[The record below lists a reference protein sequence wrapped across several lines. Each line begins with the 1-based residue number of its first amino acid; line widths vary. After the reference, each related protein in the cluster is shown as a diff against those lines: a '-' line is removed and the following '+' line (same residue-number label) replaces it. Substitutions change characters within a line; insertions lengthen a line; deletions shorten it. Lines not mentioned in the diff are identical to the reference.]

1 MVGRLDVEAAFQAA
15 GYRIEAVIGRGGVGT
30 VYRAVQLSLQRDV
43 ALKLLTAEQSADRSF
58 RQMFLDESI
67 LAASLDHPHIVPVY
81 DAGEVEQ
88 ILYMAMRYV
97 PGSDLQG
104 MIRREGRLSAHASVM
119 ILEQVAGALDVAHAA
134 GLVHRDVKPS
144 NVLIAGGHGAEQ
156 PLHAWLG
163 DFGLSRRVSDPAEQ
177 STERPLGTVHYVA
190 PEQIRGDAVDHRADI
205 YSLGCLL
212 FECLTGSVPFAHTSV
227 PAVLYAHLE
236 APIPTVSDRGIG
248 LPPAMD
254 EVIAWALAKSPDDRP
269 PRAIELAQA
278 AAQALGGEAR
288 PRQAVPAAASA
299 PSAPSAAP
307 ARAAAAR
314 RARAGRPIVGRLLES
329 EDLVSLLDDASAGIG
344 GVATLSGEAGIGKT
358 TLARQL
364 STLAEQRGIPA
375 VWGVGASAETARPY
389 WHWIQVVRGIAARR
403 EGPEIFK
410 SLGAVGAWL
419 YAIVPDLEPVPPTQA
434 APSRE
439 PSREPSQFG
448 ADEGRFHIY
457 DALLRLLEV
466 AAEHSGLVVVLDDLH
481 FADEASL
488 LALSYI
494 SRAVA
499 DKRILIVCTQR
510 DVELEESRRDAVPFS
525 ELVRPTLGIVLKG
538 LPAADVRR
546 MIESRRDLPPPEA
559 LVERIHELTGGNPLF
574 VSELLSLIEADRGL
588 DDAAVADGA
597 MPLPAGV
604 RDAITARLAMLS
616 AGGREMLAVASVI
629 GQQFRAGT
637 LATAAGTP
645 AVELLELLDEAVRL
659 RLVRPTTQYADG
671 YGFDH
676 GLIQATLYDAIPRGR
691 RLALHAAVARA
702 LEQDPAVAA
711 GEGLAEIAHHYLEAA
726 AAHDPQRAIDYARR
740 AGDRAMETFAYD
752 EAVGMYRGALGVT
765 GLTEVQRGELL
776 QALGEA
782 QMRVGDT
789 DAARQTLLRAA
800 DAARVRNDPVAFAHA
815 ALSCAIWGLTNGT
828 DEQLVGLAQEAVAR
842 LERVDEPGLM
852 ARVEG
857 FLAAAIYW
865 SDEVE
870 RRERLAE
877 DALRLARAEEARR
890 RDRESAE
897 TLGYV
902 LGRYLLA
909 RWGPQSAIRDVEI
922 SDEVV
927 ELAQRLGDAE
937 LELLIRNWRITIL
950 MELGRFSAVDQ
961 EIARVEQMA
970 GELRQPRAMV
980 FLPLHYA
987 LRAGTMGRFD
997 EAEGL
1002 NSHSAEIGRELRG
1015 STSDLAGSAQLLM
1028 LRYLQGRLPELEQ
1041 PLRTLAASRPE
1052 MVGYACALA
1061 AMLSQAGRAAEAQ
1074 AELERLTAPGL
1085 DGFPKDCT
1093 HVLMLALI
1101 GDVAAELGDAARS
1114 RQIYDWLLPYS
1125 GRWVVSAGASAL
1137 WPIDRSLG
1145 RLALAAGSIDLA
1157 LEHTASARAQ
1167 AERAGAVPAATLAM
1181 LDEARGLLARGRP
1194 EDHENVRRL
1203 AREVLGQAQQTGM
1216 GWVVDAAVALEVE
1229 LGVGVEA
1236 EA

>member
-1 MVGRLDVEAAFQAA
+1 LDVEAAFEAA
-15 GYRIEAVIGRGGVGT
+15 GYRIEAVVGRGGVGT

-43 ALKLLTAEQSADRSF
+43 ALKLLTSEQSADTSF
-58 RQMFLDESI
+58 RQDFLHESI

-88 ILYMAMRYV
+88 ILYLAMRYV
-97 PGSDLQG
+97 PGSDLHG
-104 MIRREGRLSAHASVM
+104 MIRREGRLSPHASVL
-119 ILEQVAGALDVAHAA
+119 ILEQVAGALDIAHGA
-134 GLVHRDVKPS
+134 GLIHRDVKPS
-144 NVLIAGGHGAEQ
+144 NVLIAGGQGAEQ

-163 DFGLSRRVSDPAEQ
+163 DFGLSRRITDPDERT
-177 STERPLGTVHYVA
+177 TERPLGTVHYVA

-212 FECLTGSVPFAHTSV
+212 FECLTGSVPFPQTSV

-236 APIPTVSDRGIG
+236 APIPTVSDLGIG

-254 EVIAWALAKSPDDRP
+254 EVIAWALAKQPDGRP
-269 PRAIELAQA
+269 QRAGELAQA
-278 AAQALGGEAR
+278 AARALGGGE
-288 PRQAVPAAASA
+288 VHPAGTNGAATNGA
-299 PSAPSAAP
+299 ATRAAAP
-307 ARAAAAR
+307 APRRTRAS
-314 RARAGRPIVGRLLES
+314 RAVVGRLLES
-329 EDLVSLLDDASAGIG
+329 EDLVSLLDDATSGAG

-375 VWGVGASAETARPY
+375 LWGVGASAEAARPY
-389 WHWIQVVRGIAARR
+389 WHWIQVVRAIAARR
-403 EGPEIFK
+403 EGPEIFQA
-410 SLGAVGAWL
+410 LGGAGAWL
-419 YAIVPDLEPVPPTQA
+419 YAIVPDLELGGG
-434 APSRE
+434 RE
-439 PSREPSQFG
+439 PSLPPSHIG
-448 ADEGRFHIY
+448 AEEGRFHLY
-457 DALLRLLEV
+457 DALLRLLEI
-466 AAEHSGLVVVLDDLH
+466 AAERSGLLIVLDDLH

-494 SRAVA
+494 SRAVG
-499 DKRILIVCTQR
+499 DKRILIVCTHR
-510 DVELEESRRDAVPFS
+510 DLELEESRREAAPFS

-538 LPAADVRR
+538 LAAADVGR

-559 LVERIHELTGGNPLF
+559 LVERIHQLTGGNPLF
-574 VSELLSLIEADRGL
+574 VSELLSLIEAEQGL
-588 DDAAVADGA
+588 DDSAVAAGA

-616 AGGREMLAVASVI
+616 AEGREVLSVASVI

-637 LATAAGTP
+637 LAEAAGMP
-645 AVELLELLDEAVRL
+645 PVELLELLDEAVRL

-671 YGFDH
+671 YGFHH
-676 GLIQATLYDAIPRGR
+676 GLIQATLYDVIPRGR
-691 RLALHAAVARA
+691 RLALHDAVARA
-702 LEQDPAVAA
+702 LEQDPAAVA
-711 GEGLAEIAHHYLEAA
+711 GEGLTEIAHHYLEAA
-726 AAHDPQRAIDYARR
+726 PAGDPQRAIDYARR
-740 AGDRAMETFAYD
+740 AGDHAMETFAYD
-752 EAVGMYRGALGVT
+752 QAVAMYRGALGVT
-765 GLTEVQRGELL
+765 GLTESQRGELL

-789 DAARQTLLRAA
+789 DGARQTLLRAA

-815 ALSCAIWGLTNGT
+815 ALGCAIWGLTNGT

-842 LERVDEPGLM
+842 LEHVDEPGLM

-857 FLAAAIYW
+857 LLAAAIYW

-877 DALRLARAEEARR
+877 DALRLARSEEERR
-890 RDRESAE
+890 NDSDSRQ

-902 LGRYLLA
+902 LARYLLA
-909 RWGPQSAIRDVEI
+909 RWGPKSAIRDVPI
-922 SDEVV
+922 SDELV
-927 ELAQRLGDAE
+927 ELAQRMGDFE
-937 LELLIRNWRITIL
+937 LELLIRNWRISVL
-950 MELGRFSAVDQ
+950 MELGHFAAVDQ

-1002 NSHSAEIGRELRG
+1002 NAHSSEIGRELRG

-1028 LRYLQGRLPELEQ
+1028 LRYFQGRLPELEQ

-1061 AMLSQAGRAAEAQ
+1061 ALLSQAGRSAEAQ
-1074 AELERLTAPGL
+1074 AELERLTASGL

-1093 HVLMLALI
+1093 HLLMLALI
-1101 GDVAAELGDAARS
+1101 GDVAAERQDAARAG
-1114 RQIYDWLLPYS
+1114 QIYEWLEPYS

-1137 WPIDRSLG
+1137 WPVDRSLG
-1145 RLALAAGSIDLA
+1145 RLALASGSIDVA
-1157 LEHTASARAQ
+1157 LNHIAAARSQ
-1167 AERAGAVPAATLAM
+1167 SERAGALPAATLAM
-1181 LDEARGLLARGRP
+1181 LDEARALLTRGRAEDHDRIRLLARQ
-1194 EDHENVRRL
+1194 
-1203 AREVLGQAQQTGM
+1203 VLEQAQQIGM
-1216 GWVVDAAVALEVE
+1216 GGVVDAAVALDVE
-1229 LGVGVEA
+1229 LGLGIEA

>member
-1 MVGRLDVEAAFQAA
+1 MVGRLDVEAAFEAA

-30 VYRAVQLSLQRDV
+30 VYRAVQLTLQRDV
-43 ALKLLTAEQSADRSF
+43 ALKLLTAEQSADSSF

-88 ILYMAMRYV
+88 VLYMAMRYV

-104 MIRREGRLSAHASVM
+104 MIRREGRLSPHASVL

-163 DFGLSRRVSDPAEQ
+163 DFGLSRRMTDPAEH

-212 FECLTGSVPFAHTSV
+212 FECLTGAVPFAHTSV

-236 APIPTVSDRGIG
+236 APIPTVSDLGIG
-248 LPPAMD
+248 LPTAMD
-254 EVIAWALAKSPDDRP
+254 EVIAWALAKSADDRP
-269 PRAIELAQA
+269 QRAGELAQA
-278 AAQALGGEAR
+278 AARALGGGEGR
-288 PRQAVPAAASA
+288 PRTAPSSGANRRRSATAVPRRQRAS
-299 PSAPSAAP
+299 
-307 ARAAAAR
+307 
-314 RARAGRPIVGRLLES
+314 RPIVGRLLES
-329 EDLVSLLDDASAGIG
+329 EDLVSLLDDATAGMG
-344 GVATLSGEAGIGKT
+344 GVATLAGEAGIGKT

-389 WHWIQVVRGIAARR
+389 WHWIQVVRAIAARR

-410 SLGAVGAWL
+410 TLGAVGAWL
-419 YAIVPDLEPVPPTQA
+419 STIVPDLEFGLPRGERGPSPV
-434 APSRE
+434 
-439 PSREPSQFG
+439 G
-448 ADEGRFHIY
+448 AEEGRFHLY
-457 DALLRLLEV
+457 DALLRLLEI
-466 AAEHSGLVVVLDDLH
+466 AAERSGLVVVLDDLH

-494 SRAVA
+494 SRAVG
-499 DKRILIVCTQR
+499 DKRILIVCTHR
-510 DVELEESRRDAVPFS
+510 DLELEESRRDAAPFS

-538 LPAADVRR
+538 LPPGDVRR
-546 MIESRRDLPPPEA
+546 MIESRRDVPAPEA
-559 LVERIHELTGGNPLF
+559 LVERIHHLTGGNPLF
-574 VSELLSLIEADRGL
+574 VSELLSLIEAEQEL
-588 DDAAVADGA
+588 DDSAVAAGA

-616 AGGREMLAVASVI
+616 AEGREMLSVASVI

-637 LATAAGTP
+637 LAAAAGTP

-671 YGFDH
+671 YGFHH

-691 RLALHAAVARA
+691 RLALHDAVARA
-702 LEQDPAVAA
+702 LERDPAVVA

-726 AAHDPQRAIDYARR
+726 PAHDPHRAIEYARR

-752 EAVGMYRGALGVT
+752 QAVGMYRGALGVT
-765 GLTEVQRGELL
+765 GLTESQRGELL

-815 ALSCAIWGLTNGT
+815 ALGCTIWGLTNGT

-842 LERVDEPGLM
+842 LEPVDEPGLM

-857 FLAAAIYW
+857 LLAAAIYW
-865 SDEVE
+865 SGEVE

-877 DALRLARAEEARR
+877 DALRLAREEEARR
-890 RDRESAE
+890 RDRESGQ

-909 RWGPQSAIRDVEI
+909 RWGPQSAIRDVPV

-927 ELAQRLGDAE
+927 ELAQRLGDTE
-937 LELLIRNWRITIL
+937 LELLIRNWRISVL
-950 MELGRFSAVDQ
+950 MELGRFAAVDQ

-970 GELRQPRAMV
+970 EDLRQPRAMV

-1002 NSHSAEIGRELRG
+1002 NSSSAEIGRELRG

-1028 LRYLQGRLPELEQ
+1028 LRLLQGRLPELEQ

-1061 AMLSQAGRAAEAQ
+1061 AMLTQAGRPAEAQ
-1074 AELERLTAPGL
+1074 AELERLTASGL

-1093 HVLMLALI
+1093 HLLMLALV
-1101 GDVAAELGDAARS
+1101 GDVAAELGDATRA
-1114 RQIYDWLLPYS
+1114 RQIYEWLMPYS

-1137 WPIDRSLG
+1137 WPVDRSLG
-1145 RLALAAGSIDLA
+1145 RLAVTLGSIDVA
-1157 LEHTASARAQ
+1157 LNHIAGARAQ
-1167 AERAGAVPAATLAM
+1167 AERAGALPAATLAI
-1181 LDEARGLLARGRP
+1181 LDEARALLIRGRP
-1194 EDHENVRRL
+1194 EDQDHIRRL
-1203 AREVLGQAQQTGM
+1203 AHQVLEQAQQIGM

-1229 LGVGVEA
+1229 LGFGVEA
-1236 EA
+1236 

>member
-1 MVGRLDVEAAFQAA
+1 MVGRLDVEAAFEAA
-15 GYRIEAVIGRGGVGT
+15 GYRIEAVVGRGGVGT
-30 VYRAVQLSLQRDV
+30 VYRAVQLTLQRDV
-43 ALKLLTAEQSADRSF
+43 ALKLLTAEQSADSSF
-58 RQMFLDESI
+58 RRSFLDESI

-81 DAGEVEQ
+81 DAGEVAE

-104 MIRREGRLSAHASVM
+104 MIRREGRLSPHASVA
-119 ILEQVAGALDVAHAA
+119 ILEQVAGALEAAHGA

-144 NVLIAGGHGAEQ
+144 NVLISGAHGAEQ

-163 DFGLSRRVSDPAEQ
+163 DFGLSRRIADPDEQ
-177 STERPLGTVHYVA
+177 PTERPLGTVHYVA
-190 PEQIRGDAVDHRADI
+190 PEQIRGEAVDGRADI

-212 FECLTGSVPFAHTSV
+212 YECLTGAVPFAHTSV

-236 APIPTVSDRGIG
+236 APIPLVSDRGIG
-248 LPPAMD
+248 LPAALD
-254 EVIAWALAKSPDDRP
+254 KVIAWALAKSPNDRP
-269 PRAIELAQA
+269 QHATELAQA
-278 AAQALGGEAR
+278 AAQALGGAT
-288 PRQAVPAAASA
+288 
-299 PSAPSAAP
+299 
-307 ARAAAAR
+307 ARASSP
-314 RARAGRPIVGRLLES
+314 RARATSSVSGAGPRPTPAAVRRSRASRPVVGRLLES
-329 EDLVSLLDDASAGIG
+329 EDLLSLLEDATAGMG

-375 VWGVGASAETARPY
+375 VWGVGASAEAARPY

-403 EGPEIFK
+403 EGEEVFR
-410 SLGAVGAWL
+410 SLGPVGSWL
-419 YAIVPDLEPVPPTQA
+419 YTIVPDLELGLPRGGERSPI
-434 APSRE
+434 
-439 PSREPSQFG
+439 G
-448 ADEGRFHIY
+448 ADEGRFHLY
-457 DALLRLLEV
+457 DALLRLLEI
-466 AAEHSGLVVVLDDLH
+466 AAERTGLLLVLDDLH

-494 SRAVA
+494 SRAVG

-510 DVELEESRRDAVPFS
+510 DLELEQSRHDVAPFS
-525 ELVRPTLGIVLKG
+525 ELVRPTLGIALKG

-546 MIESRRDLPPPEA
+546 MIASRRETPPSDA
-559 LVERIHELTGGNPLF
+559 LVERIHDLTGGNPLF
-574 VSELLSLIEADRGL
+574 VSELLSLLEAERDL
-588 DDAAVADGA
+588 DDSAVAAGA
-597 MPLPAGV
+597 LPLPAGV
-604 RDAITARLAMLS
+604 RDAITARLDMLS
-616 AGGREMLAVASVI
+616 PAGREVLGVASVI

-637 LATAAGTP
+637 LAAAAGTP
-645 AVELLELLDEAVRL
+645 AVELLELLDEAVRV

-671 YGFDH
+671 YSFAH

-691 RLALHAAVARA
+691 RLELHAAVARA

-726 AAHDPQRAIDYARR
+726 PAHDPQRAIEYAQR
-740 AGDRAMETFAYD
+740 AGDRAMDTFAYD
-752 EAVGMYRGALGVT
+752 QAVGMYRGALGVT
-765 GLTEVQRGELL
+765 GLTEPQRAKLL

-800 DAARVRNDPVAFAHA
+800 DAARVRDDPVAFARA
-815 ALSCAIWGLTNGT
+815 ALSCGIWGLSNGT
-828 DEQLVGLAQEAVAR
+828 DEQLVGLAQEAAAR
-842 LERVDEPGLM
+842 LERVHEPGLM
-852 ARVEG
+852 AQVEG

-877 DALRLARAEEARR
+877 DALRLARAEEERR
-890 RDRESAE
+890 HDRESAQ

-909 RWGPQSAIRDVEI
+909 RWGPQSAWHDVPV

-937 LELLIRNWRITIL
+937 LELLIRNWRITVL
-950 MELGRFSAVDQ
+950 MELGRFAAVDQ

-987 LRAGTMGRFD
+987 LRAGTVGKFE

-1015 STSDLAGSAQLLM
+1015 STSELAGSAQLLM
-1028 LRYLQGRLPELEQ
+1028 LRLLQGRLPELEQ
-1041 PLRTLAASRPE
+1041 PLRMMAASRPE

-1061 AMLSQAGRAAEAQ
+1061 AMLTQAGRPAEAQ
-1074 AELERLTAPGL
+1074 AELERLTASGL

-1093 HVLMLALI
+1093 HILMLALVS
-1101 GDVAAELGDAARS
+1101 DVAAELGDVARAQ
-1114 RQIYDWLLPYS
+1114 QIYEWLTPYS

-1145 RLALAAGSIDLA
+1145 RLATAAGSIDVA
-1157 LEHTASARAQ
+1157 LEHIASARAQ
-1167 AERAGAVPAATLAM
+1167 SERAGALPSLALTT
-1181 LDEARGLLARGRP
+1181 LDEARALLARGRA
-1194 EDHENVRRL
+1194 EDHARIRRL
-1203 AREVLGQAQQTGM
+1203 AREVLERAQQIGM

-1229 LGVGVEA
+1229 LGFGVEA

>member
-1 MVGRLDVEAAFQAA
+1 MVGRLDVEAAFEAA

-30 VYRAVQLSLQRDV
+30 VYRAVQLTLQRDV
-43 ALKLLTAEQSADRSF
+43 ALKLLTAEQSADGSF

-81 DAGEVEQ
+81 DAGEVQE

-104 MIRREGRLSAHASVM
+104 MIRREGRLSPHASVM

-163 DFGLSRRVSDPAEQ
+163 DFGLSRRMSDPAEH

-190 PEQIRGDAVDHRADI
+190 PEQIRGEAIDHRADI

-236 APIPTVSDRGIG
+236 APIPTVSDLGIG
-248 LPPAMD
+248 LPAAMD
-254 EVIAWALAKSPDDRP
+254 EVIAWALAKSPGDRP
-269 PRAIELAQA
+269 QRAGELAQA
-278 AAQALGGEAR
+278 AAQALGGGEAR
-288 PRQAVPAAASA
+288 PRAAASPDA
-299 PSAPSAAP
+299 RSRTAASRRT
-307 ARAAAAR
+307 RAS
-314 RARAGRPIVGRLLES
+314 RPIVGRLLES
-329 EDLVSLLDDASAGIG
+329 EDLVSLLDDAAAGMG

-375 VWGVGASAETARPY
+375 VWGVGASAEAAQPY
-389 WHWIQVVRGIAARR
+389 WHWIQLVRAIAARR

-410 SLGAVGAWL
+410 TLGAVGAWL
-419 YAIVPDLEPVPPTQA
+419 DAIVPDLELGLPEGTGPSPV
-434 APSRE
+434 
-439 PSREPSQFG
+439 G
-448 ADEGRFHIY
+448 AEEGRFHLY
-457 DALLRLLEV
+457 DALLRLLEI
-466 AAEHSGLVVVLDDLH
+466 AAERSGLLVVLDDLH

-499 DKRILIVCTQR
+499 DKRILIVCTHR
-510 DVELEESRRDAVPFS
+510 DLELEESRRDAAPFS

-538 LPAADVRR
+538 LPAADVAR
-546 MIESRRDLPPPEA
+546 MIESRRELPPPDA
-559 LVERIHELTGGNPLF
+559 LVLRIHQLTGGNPLF
-574 VSELLSLIEADRGL
+574 VSELLSLIEAESEL
-588 DDAAVADGA
+588 DDAAVAGGA

-616 AGGREMLAVASVI
+616 AAGREMLGVASVI

-637 LATAAGTP
+637 LAAAAGTP

-671 YGFDH
+671 YGFHH

-691 RLALHAAVARA
+691 RLALHHAVAQA
-702 LEQDPAVAA
+702 LEQDPAVVA
-711 GEGLAEIAHHYLEAA
+711 GEGLTEIAHHYLEAA
-726 AAHDPQRAIDYARR
+726 PAQDPERAIDYARR

-752 EAVGMYRGALGVT
+752 QAVAMYRGALGVT
-765 GLTEVQRGELL
+765 GLTESQRGELL

-800 DAARVRNDPVAFAHA
+800 DAARVRDDPVAFAHA

-842 LERVDEPGLM
+842 LEHIDEPGLM

-877 DALRLARAEEARR
+877 DALRLAREEEARR
-890 RDRESAE
+890 GDRESGQ

-909 RWGPQSAIRDVEI
+909 RWGPQSAIRDVGI

-927 ELAQRLGDAE
+927 ELAQRLGDSE
-937 LELLIRNWRITIL
+937 LELLIRNWRISVL
-950 MELGRFSAVDQ
+950 MELGRFAAVDQ

-970 GELRQPRAMV
+970 GDLRQPRAMV

-1028 LRYLQGRLPELEQ
+1028 LRLLQGRLPELEQ

-1052 MVGYACALA
+1052 MVGYACALS
-1061 AMLSQAGRAAEAQ
+1061 AMLSQAGRPAEAQ
-1074 AELERLTAPGL
+1074 AELERLTASGL

-1093 HVLMLALI
+1093 HLLMLALV
-1101 GDVAAELGDAARS
+1101 GDVAAELGDAARA

-1137 WPIDRSLG
+1137 WPVDRSLG
-1145 RLALAAGSIDLA
+1145 RLALAGGKVDVA
-1157 LEHTASARAQ
+1157 LTHSVAARAQ
-1167 AERAGAVPAATLAM
+1167 SERAGALPAATLAM
-1181 LDEARGLLARGRP
+1181 LDEARGLLARSRP
-1194 EDHENVRRL
+1194 EDHDHIRGL
-1203 AREVLGQAQQTGM
+1203 ARQILEQAQQIGM
-1216 GWVVDAAVALEVE
+1216 GWVVDAAVELEVE
-1229 LGVGVEA
+1229 LGFGVEA

>member
-1 MVGRLDVEAAFQAA
+1 MVGRLDVEAAFEAA

-30 VYRAVQLSLQRDV
+30 VYRAVQLALQRDV
-43 ALKLLTAEQSADRSF
+43 ALKLLTVDQSTDSSF

-67 LAASLDHPHIVPVY
+67 LAASLDHPHVVPVY
-81 DAGEVEQ
+81 DAGEVQ
-88 ILYMAMRYV
+88 DILYMAMRYV

-104 MIRREGRLSAHASVM
+104 MIRREGRLSPHASVM

-134 GLVHRDVKPS
+134 GLIHRDVKPS

-163 DFGLSRRVSDPAEQ
+163 DFGLSRRVADPAERT
-177 STERPLGTVHYVA
+177 TERPLGTVHYVA

-212 FECLTGSVPFAHTSV
+212 FECLTGSVPFPHSSV

-236 APIPTVSDRGIG
+236 APVPTVSDLGIG
-248 LPPAMD
+248 LPAAMD
-254 EVIAWALAKSPDDRP
+254 EVLAWALAKAPDDRP
-269 PRAIELAQA
+269 QRAGELAQA
-278 AAQALGGEAR
+278 AARALGGGEVHPR
-288 PRQAVPAAASA
+288 PSNG
-299 PSAPSAAP
+299 S
-307 ARAAAAR
+307 
-314 RARAGRPIVGRLLES
+314 AGRPRATAPRRTRASRPMVGRLLES
-329 EDLVSLLDDASAGIG
+329 EDLVSLLDDASAGMG

-375 VWGVGASAETARPY
+375 VWGVGASAEAARPY
-389 WHWIQVVRGIAARR
+389 WHWIQLVRAIAARR
-403 EGPEIFK
+403 EGPEVFQA
-410 SLGAVGAWL
+410 LGGAAAWL
-419 YAIVPDLEPVPPTQA
+419 YAIVPDLELGPGEAPP
-434 APSRE
+434 SHI
-439 PSREPSQFG
+439 G
-448 ADEGRFHIY
+448 AEEGRFHLY
-457 DALLRLLEV
+457 DALLRLLEI
-466 AAEHSGLVVVLDDLH
+466 AAERSGLVVVLDDLH

-499 DKRILIVCTQR
+499 DKRILIVCTHR
-510 DVELEESRRDAVPFS
+510 ELELEESRRDAAPFS

-546 MIESRRDLPPPEA
+546 MIESRRDLPPPEG
-559 LVERIHELTGGNPLF
+559 LVDRIHQLTGGNPLF
-574 VSELLSLIEADRGL
+574 VSELLSLIEAEQGL
-588 DDAAVADGA
+588 DDSAVAAGA

-616 AGGREMLAVASVI
+616 PEGREMLAVASVI

-637 LATAAGTP
+637 LAAATEIG

-671 YGFDH
+671 YGFHH
-676 GLIQATLYDAIPRGR
+676 GLIQATLYDAIGRGR

-702 LEQDPAVAA
+702 LEDDPAAVA

-726 AAHDPQRAIDYARR
+726 PAHDPQRAIAYAQR
-740 AGDRAMETFAYD
+740 AGDRAMATFAYD

-765 GLTEVQRGELL
+765 GLTEAQRGELL

-800 DAARVRNDPVAFAHA
+800 DAARVRDDAVAFAHA

-828 DEQLVGLAQEAVAR
+828 DEQLIGLAQEAVAR
-842 LERVDEPGLM
+842 LERVEEPGLM

-877 DALRLARAEEARR
+877 DALRLARSEDARR
-890 RDRESAE
+890 HDEASGE

-909 RWGPQSAIRDVEI
+909 RWGPQSAIRDVGI

-927 ELAQRLGDAE
+927 QLAQRQGDSE
-937 LELLIRNWRITIL
+937 LELLIRNWRISVL
-950 MELGRFSAVDQ
+950 MELGRFTAVDQ
-961 EIARVEQMA
+961 EIARVEEMA

-1002 NSHSAEIGRELRG
+1002 NSHSSEIGRELRG

-1028 LRYLQGRLPELEQ
+1028 LRFLQGRLTELEQ
-1041 PLRTLAASRPE
+1041 PLRTVAASRPE

-1061 AMLSQAGRAAEAQ
+1061 ALFSQAGRSAEAQ
-1074 AELERLTAPGL
+1074 AELERLTASGL

-1093 HVLMLALI
+1093 HLLMLALV
-1101 GDVAAELGDAARS
+1101 GDVAAELRDAPRA
-1114 RQIYDWLLPYS
+1114 RQIYDWLTPYS

-1137 WPIDRSLG
+1137 WPVDRSLG
-1145 RLALAAGSIDLA
+1145 SLAIAAGSLDVA
-1157 LEHTASARAQ
+1157 LNHIASARAQ
-1167 AERAGAVPAATLAM
+1167 AERAGALPSATLAM
-1181 LDEARGLLARGRP
+1181 LDQARALLARGRP
-1194 EDHENVRRL
+1194 EDREAICEL
-1203 AREVLGQAQQTGM
+1203 ARQVLEQAQQIGM

-1236 EA
+1236 ET

>member
-1 MVGRLDVEAAFQAA
+1 MVGRLDIEAAFEAA

-30 VYRAVQLSLQRDV
+30 VYRAVQLTLQRDV
-43 ALKLLTAEQSADRSF
+43 ALKLLTAEQSADSSF

-67 LAASLDHPHIVPVY
+67 LAASLDHPHVVPVY

-88 ILYMAMRYV
+88 VLYMAMRYV

-104 MIRREGRLSAHASVM
+104 MIRREGRLSPHASVM
-119 ILEQVAGALDVAHAA
+119 ILEQVAGALDAAHAA

-163 DFGLSRRVSDPAEQ
+163 DFGLSRRIADPAEQ
-177 STERPLGTVHYVA
+177 ATERPLGTVHYVA

-212 FECLTGSVPFAHTSV
+212 FECLTGSVPFAHSSV
-227 PAVLYAHLE
+227 PSVLYAHLE
-236 APIPTVSDRGIG
+236 SPSPTVSDLGIG
-248 LPPAMD
+248 LPPALD

-269 PRAIELAQA
+269 QSATALAQA
-278 AAQALGGEAR
+278 AAQALSG
-288 PRQAVPAAASA
+288 A
-299 PSAPSAAP
+299 PVSPDTP
-307 ARAAAAR
+307 
-314 RARAGRPIVGRLLES
+314 RARARSLGAASRRTRASRPIVGRLLES
-329 EDLVSLLDDASAGIG
+329 EDLVSLLDDASAGVG
-344 GVATLSGEAGIGKT
+344 GVATLAGEAGIGKT

-375 VWGVGASAETARPY
+375 VWGIGASAETARPY
-389 WHWIQVVRGIAARR
+389 WHWIQLVRAIAARR
-403 EGPEIFK
+403 EGPEVFK
-410 SLGAVGAWL
+410 TLGAVGAWL
-419 YAIVPDLEPVPPTQA
+419 YTIVPDLELGLPRP
-434 APSRE
+434 
-439 PSREPSQFG
+439 G
-448 ADEGRFHIY
+448 AVGAEEGRFHLY
-457 DALLRLLEV
+457 DALLRLLEL
-466 AAEHSGLVVVLDDLH
+466 AAERSGLLVVLDDLQ

-499 DKRILIVCTQR
+499 DKRILIVCTHR
-510 DVELEESRRDAVPFS
+510 DLELEESRRDAAPFS

-546 MIESRRDLPPPEA
+546 MIESRRDLPPPDA
-559 LVERIHELTGGNPLF
+559 LVDRIHQLTGGNPLF
-574 VSELLSLIEADRGL
+574 VSELLSLIEAEHEL
-588 DDAAVADGA
+588 DDSAVAAGA

-616 AGGREMLAVASVI
+616 AAGREVLGVASVI

-637 LATAAGTP
+637 LAAAAGTP

-659 RLVRPTTQYADG
+659 RLVRPTTHYADG
-671 YGFDH
+671 YGFHH

-691 RLALHAAVARA
+691 RLALHDAVARA
-702 LEQDPAVAA
+702 LEQDPAVVA

-726 AAHDPQRAIDYARR
+726 PAHDPARAIDYARR
-740 AGDRAMETFAYD
+740 AGDRAMATFAYD
-752 EAVGMYRGALGVT
+752 QAVAMYRGALGVT
-765 GLTEVQRGELL
+765 GLTERQRGELL

-800 DAARVRNDPVAFAHA
+800 DAARVRDDPVAFAHA

-842 LERVDEPGLM
+842 LEHVEEPGLM

-857 FLAAAIYW
+857 LLAAAIYW

-877 DALRLARAEEARR
+877 DALRLARSEDQRR
-890 RDRESAE
+890 HDRDSSQ

-909 RWGPQSAIRDVEI
+909 RWGPKSAIRDVEI

-927 ELAQRLGDAE
+927 ELAQRLGDTE
-937 LELLIRNWRITIL
+937 LELLIRNWRITVL
-950 MELGRFSAVDQ
+950 MELGRFAAVDQ

-1002 NSHSAEIGRELRG
+1002 NAHSAEIGRQLRG

-1028 LRYLQGRLPELEQ
+1028 LRLLQGRLPELEQ
-1041 PLRTLAASRPE
+1041 PLRALAASRPE

-1061 AMLSQAGRAAEAQ
+1061 AMLSQAGRPAEAQ
-1074 AELERLTAPGL
+1074 AELERLTASGL

-1093 HVLMLALI
+1093 HMLMLALI
-1101 GDVAAELGDAARS
+1101 GDVAAELGDAARA
-1114 RQIYDWLLPYS
+1114 RQIYDWLAPYS
-1125 GRWVVSAGASAL
+1125 GRWVVSASASAL
-1137 WPIDRSLG
+1137 WPVDRSLG
-1145 RLALAAGSIDLA
+1145 RLATAAGSFDVA
-1157 LEHTASARAQ
+1157 LHHIASARAQ
-1167 AERAGAVPAATLAM
+1167 SERAGALPSATLAM
-1181 LDEARGLLARGRP
+1181 LDEARALLARGRP
-1194 EDHENVRRL
+1194 EDHDQIRRL
-1203 AREVLGQAQQTGM
+1203 ARQVLEHAQQIGM
-1216 GWVVDAAVALEVE
+1216 GWVVDAAVEVEVE
-1229 LGVGVEA
+1229 LGFGVEA

>member
-1 MVGRLDVEAAFQAA
+1 VVGRLDVEAAFEAA

-43 ALKLLTAEQSADRSF
+43 ALKLLTAEQSADSSF
-58 RQMFLDESI
+58 RQMFLDESVQ
-67 LAASLDHPHIVPVY
+67 AASLDHPHIVPVY

-88 ILYMAMRYV
+88 VLYMAMRYV
-97 PGSDLQG
+97 PGADLQG
-104 MIRREGRLSAHASVM
+104 MIRREGRLSPHASVM
-119 ILEQVAGALDVAHAA
+119 VLEQVAGALDVAHAA

-144 NVLIAGGHGAEQ
+144 NVLIAGGQDAEQ

-163 DFGLSRRVSDPAEQ
+163 DFGLARRMTDPAEQ

-212 FECLTGSVPFAHTSV
+212 FECLTGAVPFAHTSV

-248 LPPAMD
+248 LPAAMD
-254 EVIAWALAKSPDDRP
+254 EVIAWALAKSPGDRP
-269 PRAIELAQA
+269 DRAGELAQA
-278 AAQALGGEAR
+278 AAQALGGGEVRPLATAPAGPR
-288 PRQAVPAAASA
+288 PRAGTPRRSRAS
-299 PSAPSAAP
+299 
-307 ARAAAAR
+307 
-314 RARAGRPIVGRLLES
+314 RPVVGRLLES
-329 EDLVSLLDDASAGIG
+329 EDLVSLLDDATAGIG

-375 VWGVGASAETARPY
+375 VWGVGASAEAARPY
-389 WHWIQVVRGIAARR
+389 WHWIQLVRAIAARR

-410 SLGAVGAWL
+410 SLSAVGAWL
-419 YAIVPDLEPVPPTQA
+419 NAIVPDLELGLSGR
-434 APSRE
+434 APS
-439 PSREPSQFG
+439 PIG
-448 ADEGRFHIY
+448 AEEGRFHLY
-457 DALLRLLEV
+457 DALLRLLETT
-466 AAEHSGLVVVLDDLH
+466 AERSGLVVVLDDLH

-499 DKRILIVCTQR
+499 DKRILIVCTHR
-510 DVELEESRRDAVPFS
+510 DLELEEARREAAPFS

-538 LPAADVRR
+538 LPAADVGR
-546 MIESRRDLPPPEA
+546 MIESRRDVPAPDA
-559 LVERIHELTGGNPLF
+559 LVQRIHQLTGGNPLF
-574 VSELLSLIEADRGL
+574 VSELLSLIEAEQGV
-588 DDAAVADGA
+588 DDAAVAAGA

-616 AGGREMLAVASVI
+616 ADGREMLGVAAVM
-629 GQQFRAGT
+629 GHQFRAGT
-637 LATAAGTP
+637 LAAAAGTP

-691 RLALHAAVARA
+691 RLELHYAVARA
-702 LEQDPAVAA
+702 LEQDPAVVA
-711 GEGLAEIAHHYLEAA
+711 GEGLTEIAHHYLEAA
-726 AAHDPQRAIDYARR
+726 PAHDPERAIDYARR

-752 EAVGMYRGALGVT
+752 QAVTMYRGALGVT
-765 GLTEVQRGELL
+765 GLTESQRGELL

-800 DAARVRNDPVAFAHA
+800 DAARVRDDPVAFAHA

-842 LERVDEPGLM
+842 LERVDERGLM

-877 DALRLARAEEARR
+877 DALRLARGEHERR
-890 RDRESAE
+890 QNRESEE

-909 RWGPQSAIRDVEI
+909 RWGPQSAIRDVGI

-927 ELAQRLGDAE
+927 ELAQRLGDTE
-937 LELLIRNWRITIL
+937 LELLIRNWRITVL
-950 MELGRFSAVDQ
+950 TELGRYAAVDQ

-1028 LRYLQGRLPELEQ
+1028 LRLLQGRLPELEQ

-1061 AMLSQAGRAAEAQ
+1061 AMLSQAGRPAEAQ
-1074 AELERLTAPGL
+1074 AELERLTASGL

-1093 HVLMLALI
+1093 HLLMLALV
-1101 GDVAAELGDAARS
+1101 GDVAADLGDAPRA

-1137 WPIDRSLG
+1137 WPVDRSLG
-1145 RLALAAGSIDLA
+1145 RLALAAGSIDVA
-1157 LEHTASARAQ
+1157 LSHTTAARAQ
-1167 AERAGAVPAATLAM
+1167 AERAGALPAATLAL
-1181 LDEARGLLARGRP
+1181 LDEARALLSRGRP
-1194 EDHENVRRL
+1194 EDQEHIRRN
-1203 AREVLGQAQQTGM
+1203 ARQVLEQAQQIGM

-1229 LGVGVEA
+1229 LGSGVEA

>member
-1 MVGRLDVEAAFQAA
+1 MVGRLDIEAAFEAA

-30 VYRAVQLSLQRDV
+30 VYRAVQLTLQRDV
-43 ALKLLTAEQSADRSF
+43 ALKLLTAEQSADGSF

-67 LAASLDHPHIVPVY
+67 LAASLDHPHVVPVY

-88 ILYMAMRYV
+88 VLYMAMRYV

-104 MIRREGRLSAHASVM
+104 MIRREGRLSPHASVM
-119 ILEQVAGALDVAHAA
+119 ILEQVAGALDAAHAA

-163 DFGLSRRVSDPAEQ
+163 DFGLSRRIADPAEQ
-177 STERPLGTVHYVA
+177 ATERPLGTVHYVA

-212 FECLTGSVPFAHTSV
+212 FECLTGSVPFAHSSV
-227 PAVLYAHLE
+227 PSVLYAHLE
-236 APIPTVSDRGIG
+236 SPSPTVSDLGMG
-248 LPPAMD
+248 LPPALD
-254 EVIAWALAKSPDDRP
+254 EVISWALAKSPDDRP
-269 PRAIELAQA
+269 QTATALAQA
-278 AAQALGGEAR
+278 AAQALSG
-288 PRQAVPAAASA
+288 
-299 PSAPSAAP
+299 AP
-307 ARAAAAR
+307 ALPETP
-314 RARAGRPIVGRLLES
+314 RARARSLGAASRRTRASRPIVGRLLES
-329 EDLVSLLDDASAGIG
+329 EDLVSLLDDASAGVG
-344 GVATLSGEAGIGKT
+344 GVATLAGEAGIGKT

-375 VWGVGASAETARPY
+375 VWGIGASAETARPY
-389 WHWIQVVRGIAARR
+389 WHWIQLVRAIAARR
-403 EGPEIFK
+403 EGPEVFK
-410 SLGAVGAWL
+410 ALGAVGAWL
-419 YAIVPDLEPVPPTQA
+419 YTIVPDLELGLA
-434 APSRE
+434 GGDR
-439 PSREPSQFG
+439 SQIAVG
-448 ADEGRFHIY
+448 AEEGRFHLY
-457 DALLRLLEV
+457 DALLRLLEI
-466 AAEHSGLVVVLDDLH
+466 AAERSGLLVVLDDLQ

-499 DKRILIVCTQR
+499 DKRILIVCTHR
-510 DVELEESRRDAVPFS
+510 DLELEESRRDAAPFS

-546 MIESRRDLPPPEA
+546 MIESRRDLPPPDA
-559 LVERIHELTGGNPLF
+559 LVDRIHQLTGGNPLF
-574 VSELLSLIEADRGL
+574 VSELLSLIEAEHEL
-588 DDAAVADGA
+588 DDSAVAAGA

-616 AGGREMLAVASVI
+616 AAGREVLGVASVI

-637 LATAAGTP
+637 LAAAAGTP

-659 RLVRPTTQYADG
+659 RLVRPTTHYADG
-671 YGFDH
+671 YGFHH

-691 RLALHAAVARA
+691 RLALHDAVARA
-702 LEQDPAVAA
+702 LEQDPAVVA

-726 AAHDPQRAIDYARR
+726 PAHDPARAIDYARR

-752 EAVGMYRGALGVT
+752 QAVAMYRGALGVT
-765 GLTEVQRGELL
+765 GLTELQRGELL

-800 DAARVRNDPVAFAHA
+800 DAARVRDDPVAFAHA

-842 LERVDEPGLM
+842 LEHVEEPGLM

-865 SDEVE
+865 TDEVE

-877 DALRLARAEEARR
+877 DALRLARSEDQRR
-890 RDRESAE
+890 HDRESGQ

-909 RWGPQSAIRDVEI
+909 RWGPKSAIRDVEI

-927 ELAQRLGDAE
+927 ELAQRLGDTE
-937 LELLIRNWRITIL
+937 LELLIRNWRITVL
-950 MELGRFSAVDQ
+950 MELGRFAAVDQ

-1002 NSHSAEIGRELRG
+1002 NAHSAEIGRELRG

-1028 LRYLQGRLPELEQ
+1028 LRLLQGRLPELEQ
-1041 PLRTLAASRPE
+1041 PLRALAASRPE

-1061 AMLSQAGRAAEAQ
+1061 ALLSQAGRPAEAQ
-1074 AELERLTAPGL
+1074 AELERLTASGL

-1093 HVLMLALI
+1093 HMLMLALI
-1101 GDVAAELGDAARS
+1101 GDVAAELGDASRA
-1114 RQIYDWLLPYS
+1114 RQIYDWLAPYS

-1137 WPIDRSLG
+1137 WPVDRSLG
-1145 RLALAAGSIDLA
+1145 RLATAAGSFDVA
-1157 LEHTASARAQ
+1157 LHHIASARAQ
-1167 AERAGAVPAATLAM
+1167 SERAGALPSATLAM
-1181 LDEARGLLARGRP
+1181 LDEARALLARGRP
-1194 EDHENVRRL
+1194 EDHDQIRRL
-1203 AREVLGQAQQTGM
+1203 ARQVLEHAQQIGM
-1216 GWVVDAAVALEVE
+1216 GWVVDAAVEVE
-1229 LGVGVEA
+1229 VALGFGVEA
-1236 EA
+1236 

>member
-1 MVGRLDVEAAFQAA
+1 MVGRLDVEGAFEAA

-43 ALKLLTAEQSADRSF
+43 ALKLLTAEQSADSTF
-58 RQMFLDESI
+58 RRGFLDESI

-81 DAGEVEQ
+81 DAGEVQ
-88 ILYMAMRYV
+88 DILYMAMRYV

-104 MIRREGRLSAHASVM
+104 MIRREGRLSPHASVA
-119 ILEQVAGALDVAHAA
+119 ILEQVAGALDAAHAA

-144 NVLIAGGHGAEQ
+144 NVLIAGAHGAEQ

-163 DFGLSRRVSDPAEQ
+163 DFGLSRRVADATEQ
-177 STERPLGTVHYVA
+177 PTERPLGTVHYVA
-190 PEQIRGDAVDHRADI
+190 PEQIRGEAVDHRADI

-212 FECLTGSVPFAHTSV
+212 YECLTGSVPYAHTSV

-236 APIPTVSDRGIG
+236 APIPLVSDLGMG
-248 LPPAMD
+248 LPAALD
-254 EVIAWALAKSPDDRP
+254 DVIAWALAKSPKDRP
-269 PRAIELAQA
+269 QQATQLAQA
-278 AAQALGGEAR
+278 AARALGGGAPRGEDLRSRASR
-288 PRQAVPAAASA
+288 PGSGAGPRHTPTRRVRAS
-299 PSAPSAAP
+299 
-307 ARAAAAR
+307 
-314 RARAGRPIVGRLLES
+314 RPMVGRLVES
-329 EDLVSLLDDASAGIG
+329 EDLLTLLDDATAGIG

-389 WHWIQVVRGIAARR
+389 WHWIQVVRAIAARR
-403 EGPEIFK
+403 EGADVFRT
-410 SLGAVGAWL
+410 LGAVGAWL
-419 YAIVPDLEPVPPTQA
+419 YTIVPDLELGLPRP
-434 APSRE
+434 
-439 PSREPSQFG
+439 G
-448 ADEGRFHIY
+448 AVGAEEGRFHLY
-457 DALLRLLEV
+457 DALLRLLEI
-466 AAEHSGLVVVLDDLH
+466 AAERSGLVVVLDDLH

-488 LALSYI
+488 LALSYV

-510 DVELEESRRDAVPFS
+510 DLELEESRRDVAPFS
-525 ELVRPTLGIVLKG
+525 ELVRPTLGIALKG
-538 LPAADVRR
+538 LPQADVRR
-546 MIESRRDLPPPEA
+546 MIETRRDAPPSDA
-559 LVERIHELTGGNPLF
+559 LVQRIHELTGGNPLF
-574 VSELLSLIEADRGL
+574 VSELLSLLEAEGAL
-588 DDAAVADGA
+588 DDSAIAAGA
-597 MPLPAGV
+597 LPLPAGV
-604 RDAITARLAMLS
+604 RDAITARLEMLS
-616 AGGREMLAVASVI
+616 PAGREVLGVASVI

-637 LATAAGTP
+637 LATASETP

-691 RLALHAAVARA
+691 RLGLHYAVARA

-711 GEGLAEIAHHYLEAA
+711 GEGLAEVAHHYLEAA
-726 AAHDPQRAIDYARR
+726 PAHDPERAIEYARR
-740 AGDRAMETFAYD
+740 AGERAMATFAYD
-752 EAVGMYRGALGVT
+752 QAVGMYRGALGVT
-765 GLTEVQRGELL
+765 GLTELQRAELL

-782 QMRVGDT
+782 QMRVGET

-800 DAARVRNDPVAFAHA
+800 DAARVRDDPVAFAHA
-815 ALSCAIWGLTNGT
+815 ALSCAIWGLSNGT

-842 LERVDEPGLM
+842 LERVDQPGLM

-857 FLAAAIYW
+857 LLAAAIYW
-865 SDEVE
+865 TDQVE

-890 RDRESAE
+890 HSRESAQ

-909 RWGPQSAIRDVEI
+909 RWGPQSAFRDVPI

-927 ELAQRLGDAE
+927 ELAQRLGDTE
-937 LELLIRNWRITIL
+937 LELLIRNWRITVL
-950 MELGRFSAVDQ
+950 MELGQFAAVDQ

-987 LRAGTMGRFD
+987 LRAGTIGKFD

-1002 NSHSAEIGRELRG
+1002 NAHSAEIGRELRG
-1015 STSDLAGSAQLLM
+1015 STSELAGSAQLLM
-1028 LRYLQGRLPELEQ
+1028 LRLLQGRLPELEQ
-1041 PLRTLAASRPE
+1041 PLRMLAASRPE
-1052 MVGYACALA
+1052 MVGYACAVA
-1061 AMLSQAGRAAEAQ
+1061 AMLTQAGRPAEAQ
-1074 AELERLTAPGL
+1074 AELERLTAAGL

-1093 HVLMLALI
+1093 HMLMLALV
-1101 GDVAAELGDAARS
+1101 GDVAAELGDAGRA
-1114 RQIYDWLLPYS
+1114 RQIYEWLEPYS

-1137 WPIDRSLG
+1137 WPVDRSLG
-1145 RLALAAGSIDLA
+1145 RLATVAGAIDAALGHI
-1157 LEHTASARAQ
+1157 ASARDQ
-1167 AERAGAVPAATLAM
+1167 SERAGALPALALAT
-1181 LDEARGLLARGRP
+1181 LDEARALLARGRA
-1194 EDHENVRRL
+1194 EDRDRIRQL
-1203 AREVLGQAQQTGM
+1203 TREVLERAQQIGM
-1216 GWVVDAAVALEVE
+1216 GWVVDAAIALEVE

>member
-1 MVGRLDVEAAFQAA
+1 MVGRLDVEAAFEAA

-30 VYRAVQLSLQRDV
+30 VYRAVQLTLQRDV
-43 ALKLLTAEQSADRSF
+43 ALKLLTAEQSADTSF
-58 RQMFLDESI
+58 RQDFLDESI

-88 ILYMAMRYV
+88 ILYLAMRYV
-97 PGSDLQG
+97 PGSDLHG
-104 MIRREGRLSAHASVM
+104 MIRREGRLSPHASVLV
-119 ILEQVAGALDVAHAA
+119 LEQVAGALDTAHGA
-134 GLVHRDVKPS
+134 GLIHRDVKPS
-144 NVLIAGGHGAEQ
+144 NVLIAGGQGAEA

-163 DFGLSRRVSDPAEQ
+163 DFGLSRRVSDPSERT
-177 STERPLGTVHYVA
+177 TERPLGTVHYVA
-190 PEQIRGDAVDHRADI
+190 PEQIRGETVDHRADI

-212 FECLTGSVPFAHTSV
+212 FECLTGSVPFPQASV

-236 APIPTVSDRGIG
+236 APIPTVSDLNLG

-254 EVIAWALAKSPDDRP
+254 DVIAWALAKNPDQRP
-269 PRAIELAQA
+269 QHAGELARA
-278 AAQALGGEAR
+278 AARALGGGEAHR
-288 PRQAVPAAASA
+288 PAVNGSGANG
-299 PSAPSAAP
+299 SAAP
-307 ARAAAAR
+307 ARVRGTR
-314 RARAGRPIVGRLLES
+314 RARANRPIVGRLLES
-329 EDLVSLLDDASAGIG
+329 EDLVSLLDDATAGMG

-375 VWGVGASAETARPY
+375 LWGVGASAEAARPY
-389 WHWIQVVRGIAARR
+389 WHWIQVVRAIAARR
-403 EGPEIFK
+403 EGPEVFQA
-410 SLGAVGAWL
+410 LGPVGAWL
-419 YAIVPDLEPVPPTQA
+419 DAIVPDLELGGGS
-434 APSRE
+434 APS
-439 PSREPSQFG
+439 PPPSQIG
-448 ADEGRFHIY
+448 AEEGRFHLY
-457 DALLRLLEV
+457 DALLRLLEI
-466 AAEHSGLVVVLDDLH
+466 AAERSGLLIVLDDLH

-494 SRAVA
+494 SRAVG
-499 DKRILIVCTQR
+499 DKRILIVCTHR
-510 DVELEESRRDAVPFS
+510 DLELEESRREAAPFS

-538 LPAADVRR
+538 LGAADVGR
-546 MIESRRDLPPPEA
+546 MIESRRDVPPPEA
-559 LVERIHELTGGNPLF
+559 LVDRIHQLTGGNPLF
-574 VSELLSLIEADRGL
+574 VSELLSLIEAEQDI
-588 DDAAVADGA
+588 DDSAVAAGA
-597 MPLPAGV
+597 VPLPAGV

-616 AGGREMLAVASVI
+616 PEGREMLSVASVI

-645 AVELLELLDEAVRL
+645 PVELLELLDEAVRL

-671 YGFDH
+671 YGFHH
-676 GLIQATLYDAIPRGR
+676 GLIQATLYDAIPRAR
-691 RLALHAAVARA
+691 RLAWHDAVARA
-702 LEQDPAVAA
+702 LEQDPAAAA
-711 GEGLAEIAHHYLEAA
+711 GEGLSEIAHHYLEAA
-726 AAHDPQRAIDYARR
+726 PAGHPQRAIEYARR

-752 EAVGMYRGALGVT
+752 QAVAMYRGALGVS
-765 GLTEVQRGELL
+765 GLTETQRGELL

-815 ALSCAIWGLTNGT
+815 ALGCAIWGLTNGT

-842 LERVDEPGLM
+842 LEHVDAPGLM

-857 FLAAAIYW
+857 LLAAAIYW

-870 RRERLAE
+870 RRERLAG
-877 DALRLARAEEARR
+877 DALRLARGEDERR
-890 RDRESAE
+890 HDRESGE

-909 RWGPQSAIRDVEI
+909 RWGPQSAIRDVPI

-927 ELAQRLGDAE
+927 ALAQRIGDFE
-937 LELLIRNWRITIL
+937 LELLIRNWRISVL
-950 MELGRFSAVDQ
+950 MELGRFAAVDQ

-1002 NSHSAEIGRELRG
+1002 NSHSSEIGRQLRG

-1028 LRYLQGRLPELEQ
+1028 LRFLQGRLPELEP

-1061 AMLSQAGRAAEAQ
+1061 AMLSQAGRPAEAQ
-1074 AELERLTAPGL
+1074 AELERLTASGL

-1093 HVLMLALI
+1093 HLLMLALV
-1101 GDVAAELGDAARS
+1101 GDVAAELQDAERARL
-1114 RQIYDWLLPYS
+1114 IYSWLEPYS

-1137 WPIDRSLG
+1137 WPVDRSLG
-1145 RLALAAGSIDLA
+1145 RLATASGSIDVA
-1157 LEHTASARAQ
+1157 LNHIASARDQ
-1167 AERAGAVPAATLAM
+1167 SERAGALPATTLAM
-1181 LDEARGLLARGRP
+1181 LDEARALMARGDA
-1194 EDHENVRRL
+1194 EDHDRIRRL
-1203 AREVLGQAQQTGM
+1203 ARQVLEQAQQIGM
-1216 GWVVDAAVALEVE
+1216 GWVVDAAVALDVE
-1229 LGVGVEA
+1229 LGFGIEA

>member
-1 MVGRLDVEAAFQAA
+1 VVGRLDVEAAFEAA

-30 VYRAVQLSLQRDV
+30 VYRALQLSLQRDV
-43 ALKLLTAEQSADRSF
+43 ALKLLTAEQSTDSSF

-97 PGSDLQG
+97 PGSDLHG
-104 MIRREGRLSAHASVM
+104 MIRREGRLSPHASVM
-119 ILEQVAGALDVAHAA
+119 ILEQVAGALDVAHDA
-134 GLVHRDVKPS
+134 GLIHRDVKPS

-163 DFGLSRRVSDPAEQ
+163 DFGLSRRMADPDEQ
-177 STERPLGTVHYVA
+177 TTERPLGTVHYVA
-190 PEQIRGDAVDHRADI
+190 PEQIRGDAVDHRADV

-212 FECLTGSVPFAHTSV
+212 FECLTGSVPFPQTSV
-227 PAVLYAHLE
+227 PGVLYAHLE
-236 APIPTVSDRGIG
+236 APIPTVSDLGMG
-248 LPPAMD
+248 LPEAMD
-254 EVIAWALAKSPDDRP
+254 EVIGWALAKSPADRP
-269 PRAIELAQA
+269 QRASQLAQA
-278 AAQALGGEAR
+278 AARALGGEVR
-288 PRQAVPAAASA
+288 PGN
-299 PSAPSAAP
+299 
-307 ARAAAAR
+307 
-314 RARAGRPIVGRLLES
+314 AGRSAVRTPAVAPRRTRASRLIVGRLLES
-329 EDLVSLLDDASAGIG
+329 EDLVSLLDDALSGLG

-375 VWGVGASAETARPY
+375 VWGVGASAEAARPY
-389 WHWIQVVRGIAARR
+389 WHWIQLVRAIAARR
-403 EGPEIFK
+403 EGPEVFK
-410 SLGAVGAWL
+410 ALGAAGAWL
-419 YAIVPDLEPVPPTQA
+419 YAIVPDLELGPGEGP
-434 APSRE
+434 
-439 PSREPSQFG
+439 PSQLG
-448 ADEGRFHIY
+448 PEEGRFHLY
-457 DALLRLLEV
+457 DALLRLLEI
-466 AAEHSGLVVVLDDLH
+466 AAERSGLVVVLDDLH

-499 DKRILIVCTQR
+499 DKRILIVCTHR
-510 DVELEESRRDAVPFS
+510 DLELEESRRDAAPFS

-538 LPAADVRR
+538 LPAADVGR
-546 MIESRRDLPPPEA
+546 MIESRRDRPPPDG
-559 LVERIHELTGGNPLF
+559 LVHRIHQLTGGNPLF
-574 VSELLSLIEADRGL
+574 VSELLSLIEAEHGL
-588 DDAAVADGA
+588 DDSAVAAGA

-616 AGGREMLAVASVI
+616 AEGRETLTVASVI

-637 LATAAGTP
+637 LAAAAGTA

-671 YGFDH
+671 YGFHH

-691 RLALHAAVARA
+691 RLALHDAVARA
-702 LEQDPAVAA
+702 LEQDPAVVA

-726 AAHDPQRAIDYARR
+726 PAHDPQRAIEYAQR
-740 AGDRAMETFAYD
+740 AGDRAMATFAYD
-752 EAVGMYRGALGVT
+752 QAVDMYRGALGVT
-765 GLTEVQRGELL
+765 GVTEAQRGELL

-782 QMRVGDT
+782 QMRVGDS

-800 DAARVRNDPVAFAHA
+800 DAARVRDDPRAFAHA
-815 ALSCAIWGLTNGT
+815 ALSCTLWGLTDGT
-828 DEQLVGLAQEAVAR
+828 DQQLVGLAQEAVAR

-877 DALRLARAEEARR
+877 DALRLARSEETRHH
-890 RDRESAE
+890 DRASGQ

-909 RWGPQSAIRDVEI
+909 RWGPESAIRDVGI

-927 ELAQRLGDAE
+927 ELAQRLGDSE
-937 LELLIRNWRITIL
+937 LELLIRNWRISVL
-950 MELGRFSAVDQ
+950 MELGRFAAVDQ

-1002 NSHSAEIGRELRG
+1002 NSHSSEIGRELRG
-1015 STSDLAGSAQLLM
+1015 STSVLAGSAQLLM
-1028 LRYLQGRLPELEQ
+1028 IRFLQGRLPELEQ
-1041 PLRTLAASRPE
+1041 PLRTLSAARPE

-1074 AELERLTAPGL
+1074 AELERLTASGL

-1093 HVLMLALI
+1093 HLLMLALI
-1101 GDVAAELGDAARS
+1101 GDVAAELGDAARA
-1114 RQIYDWLLPYS
+1114 REIYDWLAPYG

-1137 WPIDRSLG
+1137 WPVDRSLG
-1145 RLALAAGSIDLA
+1145 RLAITAGSIDVA
-1157 LEHTASARAQ
+1157 LHHIASARAQ
-1167 AERAGAVPAATLAM
+1167 SERAGALPSATLAM
-1181 LDEARGLLARGRP
+1181 FDEARALLARGRP
-1194 EDHENVRRL
+1194 EDRDRIRRL
-1203 AREVLGQAQQTGM
+1203 ARDVLEQAQQIGM
-1216 GWVVDAAVALEVE
+1216 GWVVDAVVALEVQ
-1229 LGVGVEA
+1229 LGFGVEA
-1236 EA
+1236 ET